1 MPEIKQQITT
11 GNLLQIGAM
20 LVALSL
26 GWAALDAR
34 GASAQKSIEDH
45 ELRLRS
51 LERETADRLTRME
64 AILGRIDRKV
74 GQ

>member
-26 GWAALDAR
+26 GWAALDAQ

>member
-26 GWAALDAR
+26 GWATLDAQ